1 MTSLRAIAASLGVP
15 YVTAYRSLWR
25 LLGIGPRHMRRMDNP
40 DVGIIHGGAVETV
53 IKAALALARR
63 NLAYYTLSPVPLW
76 PWLLVP
82 VKSVDALE
90 KLLESMR
97 RLGARPSSVI
107 LDVGIMDWFNGRTA
121 EYSDK
126 FWDTLWEAVDRLR
139 ELAREYGF
147 EWRIV
152 LPDVPATVPDN
163 VPLTMRLQE
172 RLLSEHPELP
182 WIPVAQ
188 ASRETPHTEHLAW
201 LVETGVVEKYG
212 CVALGSLKLLAGRK
226 KALWRDAVYRS
237 RGLLEE
243 HGLANVRL
251 HLFGAPLDIVAAEK
265 LPPGSWDSKTWTF
278 PRVPYL
284 WSAKDG
290 SMRIVYF
297 TTFLERLVELLVE
310 HGGG

>member
-1 MTSLRAIAASLGVP
+1 M
-15 YVTAYRSLWR
+15 
-25 LLGIGPRHMRRMDNP
+25 
-40 DVGIIHGGAVETV
+40 
-53 IKAALALARR
+53 
-63 NLAYYTLSPVPLW
+63 W

-107 LDVGIMDWFNGRTA
+107 LDEGIMDWFNGRTA
-121 EYSDK
+121 EYSDR
-126 FWDTLWEAVDRLR
+126 FWDALWEAVDGLR

-147 EWRIV
+147 SWRV
-152 LPDVPATVPDN
+152 VMPDVPATVEGN
-163 VPLTMRLQE
+163 VEHTMKLQE

-188 ASRETPHTEHLAW
+188 ANQKIPHAMHLAW
-201 LVETGVVEKYG
+201 LVEAGVGEKYG
-212 CVALGSLKLLAGRK
+212 CVALGSLKLLAGRQK
-226 KALWRDAVYRS
+226 RAWREAVYRS

-243 HGLANVRL
+243 HGLGHVRL

-284 WSAKDG
+284 WSAKD
-290 SMRIVYF
+290 SNTRLLFF
-297 TTFLERLVELLVE
+297 TAFLERKVELLASMR
-310 HGGG
+310 